1 MKGYMPDRTC
11 KRCSINRVNT
21 LVAAYHRAYRK
32 HQEEYREKLHKIVL
46 LVRSRGFEGGRL
58 LSSGIN
64 DQDLRALCW
73 NVSSF
78 LEDEDLTRIFG

>member
-1 MKGYMPDRTC
+1 MPDRTC

-21 LVAAYHRAYRK
+21 LVAAYHRAFTRN
-32 HQEEYREKLHKIVL
+32 EEAYREKLKKV
-46 LVRSRGFEGGRL
+46 VQWVKTQGFEAREL
-58 LSSGIN
+58 LYPGLS

-78 LEDEDLTRIFG
+78 LEDEDIKRIFG

>member
-1 MKGYMPDRTC
+1 MPDRTC

-21 LVAAYHRAYRK
+21 LVDAYQRAFTRN
-32 HQEEYREKLHKIVL
+32 EEAYREKLKKVVQWVKTQGFEAREL
-46 LVRSRGFEGGRL
+46 LVPG
-58 LSSGIN
+58 LS

-78 LEDEDLTRIFG
+78 LEDEDIKRIFG

>member
-1 MKGYMPDRTC
+1 MPDRTC

-21 LVAAYHRAYRK
+21 LVATYHRAFQRN
-32 HQEEYREKLHKIVL
+32 EEAYREKLQRVVT

-58 LSSGIN
+58 LSPGIP
-64 DQDLRALCW
+64 DKDLRALCW

-78 LEDEDLTRIFG
+78 LEDEDITRILA